1 MTAWVLFA
9 VMTAAVVGAL
19 VAPLLRRR
27 AGGPGRAAYDRNVYR
42 EQLHELAADRE
53 RGTITAE
60 QEEAARIEIERR
72 ILAAGEDAPDET
84 TPARP
89 RFAALAVTV
98 LVPVAAFGL
107 YAVLGSPDLPDQPL
121 AGRVI
126 DMDGSGGPGMPA
138 EIAEVIER
146 LAARLKENPNDLP
159 GWALLARSYAVSG
172 RYDKAANAYREA
184 AALAPDDNDIA
195 VGLGESIVFS
205 ADGMVTPAARVQF
218 EAVLAR
224 DPTYAEARYYMG
236 LARAQAGDR
245 EEALSIWTALARD
258 ADADTPWLPELSQQ
272 LRALADEMG
281 VPAPDIARATPEP
294 SPVPRPSAEDMAAA
308 AQASP
313 EERMEMIRSMVDRL
327 DARLIDNPDDLE
339 GWKRLANAKR
349 VLGEMPASRDAYAKA
364 MELAPGD
371 TDALAGYASAEIAFA
386 GDGAPVPKAA
396 LDAYERLLKIDPAN
410 VDALWFTGLGA
421 AEQGRVEDATAMWRR
436 LADMMPPDSPERT
449 ELLGQI
455 EALGTNPTDD

>member
-1 MTAWVLFA
+1 
-9 VMTAAVVGAL
+9 MTAAVVGAL

-42 EQLHELAADRE
+42 EQLRELTADRE

-84 TPARP
+84 GPGRP
-89 RFAALAVTV
+89 RLAALAVTV

-107 YAVLGSPDLPDQPL
+107 YAVLGSPDLPDQPM

-126 DMDGSGGPGMPA
+126 ETESPGMPS

-159 GWALLARSYAVSG
+159 GWTLLARSYAVGG
-172 RYDKAANAYREA
+172 RYDKAASAYREA

-205 ADGMVTPAARVQF
+205 ADGMVTPAARAQF

-258 ADADTPWLPELSQQ
+258 ADADTPWLPELDQQ

-281 VPAPDIARATPEP
+281 EPAPDIARAAPEV

-327 DARLIDNPDDLE
+327 NARLIDNPDDLE

-349 VLGEMPASRDAYAKA
+349 VLGEMPAARDAYAKA
-364 MELAPGD
+364 VELAPD
-371 TDALAGYASAEIAFA
+371 DADALAGYASAEIAIA
-386 GDGAPVPKAA
+386 GEGAPAPEAA
-396 LDAYERLLKIDPAN
+396 LDAYERLLALDPGHFE
-410 VDALWFTGLGA
+410 ALWFTGLGA
-421 AEQGRVEDATAMWRR
+421 VEQGRVDDAAAAWRR
-436 LADMMPPDSPERT
+436 LADMMPPDSDERA

-455 EALGTNPTDD
+455 EALGAAAHE

>member
-1 MTAWVLFA
+1 MTAWILFA

-42 EQLHELAADRE
+42 EQLRELAADRE

-60 QEEAARIEIERR
+60 QEDSARVEIERR
-72 ILAAGEDAPDET
+72 ILSTGEDAPDET

-89 RFAALAVTV
+89 HLAALAVAV

-107 YAVLGSPDLPDQPL
+107 YAMLGSPDLPDQPF

-126 DMDGSGGPGMPA
+126 DMDGPGGPGMPG
-138 EIAEVIER
+138 EIAEAVER
-146 LAARLKENPNDLP
+146 LAARLKENPNDLG

-195 VGLGESIVFS
+195 VGLGESIVFN
-205 ADGMVTPAARVQF
+205 ADGMVTPSARAQF

-245 EEALSIWTALARD
+245 AEALSIWTALARD
-258 ADADTPWLPELSQQ
+258 ADADTPWLPELDQQ
-272 LRALADEMG
+272 LRSLADEMG
-281 VPAPDIARATPEP
+281 EPAPDIARAAPEP
-294 SPVPRPSAEDMAAA
+294 SPVPRPTAEDVAAA

-313 EERMEMIRSMVDRL
+313 EERMDMIRGMVDRL
-327 DARLIDNPDDLE
+327 NARLIDNPDDLE

-349 VLGEMPASRDAYAKA
+349 VLGEMPAARDAYAKA
-364 MELAPGD
+364 MELAPD
-371 TDALAGYASAEIAFA
+371 DADALAGYAGAEIAIA
-386 GDGAPVPKAA
+386 GEGAPVPAA
-396 LDAYERLLKIDPAN
+396 AWDAYGRLLVIDPSN
-410 VDALWFTGLGA
+410 FEALWFTGLGA
-421 AEQGRVEDATAMWRR
+421 AEQGRAEEAAGAWRR
-436 LADMMPPDSPERT
+436 LVDMMPPDSDERA

-455 EALGTNPTDD
+455 EALGTAPTE

>member
-1 MTAWVLFA
+1 MIAWVLFA

-60 QEEAARIEIERR
+60 QEESARVEIERR
-72 ILAAGEDAPDET
+72 ILAAGEDAPDESS
-84 TPARP
+84 PARP
-89 RFAALAVTV
+89 RLAALAVSV
-98 LVPVAAFGL
+98 LVPVAAFAL
-107 YAVLGSPDLPDQPL
+107 YAVLGSPDLPDQPF
-121 AGRVI
+121 AARVI
-126 DMDGSGGPGMPA
+126 DMDGPGGPGMPA

-146 LAARLKENPNDLP
+146 LAARLKENPDDLP
-159 GWALLARSYAVSG
+159 GWALLARSYAVGG

-245 EEALSIWTALARD
+245 AEALSIWTALARD
-258 ADADTPWLPELSQQ
+258 ADADTPWLPELDQQ

-281 VPAPDIARATPEP
+281 EPAPDIARAAPEV
-294 SPVPRPSAEDMAAA
+294 SPVPRPSAEDVAAA

-327 DARLIDNPDDLE
+327 NARLIDNPDDLE

-349 VLGEMPASRDAYAKA
+349 VLGEMPAARDAYAKA
-364 MELAPGD
+364 MELAPD
-371 TDALAGYASAEIAFA
+371 DADALAGYASAEIAIA
-386 GDGAPVPKAA
+386 GEGAPVPEAA
-396 LDAYERLLKIDPAN
+396 RDAYERLLALDPGHFE
-410 VDALWFTGLGA
+410 ALWFTGLGA
-421 AEQGRVEDATAMWRR
+421 AEQGRVEDAAATWRR
-436 LADMMPPDSPERT
+436 LADMMPPDSDERA

-455 EALGTNPTDD
+455 EALGAVTSE